1 MTSRERVKSAL
12 NFRQPDRIPVDFGA
26 TAVTGI
32 HASIVAKLR
41 EYYGL
46 EKRPVKIHEP
56 FQMLGWVDDDLA
68 AALGVDTVSAMPRGT
83 MFGNLNTA
91 WKPWRTPWG
100 QEVLI
105 AADTEFETVPDGSV
119 AVYPGGDRTVGP
131 SARLTSGGF
140 FFDAIIRQEP
150 FDEDNPSVED
160 NLEEFAILSDAVI
173 GEIAASC
180 REAVSTGRAV
190 ACGGPGTALGDIAL
204 VPATQLKAPKGI
216 RDVAEWY
223 MSLLLR
229 PDFVKGVFERQTEI
243 ALENLKKLNLAAGK
257 DIDVLFL
264 CGTDFGTQIS
274 TFCNAET
281 FRELY
286 LPYYRRMTDYIHAE
300 TDWKVFK
307 HSCGA
312 VMPLIDC
319 FIEAGFDILNPVQC
333 SAAGMDP
340 VELKRRF
347 GRKLTFWGGGVDT
360 QKVLPFGTPAEVKH
374 QVLERCRIFGEGGG
388 FVFNTVHNVQAKT
401 PIENLA
407 AMFDAIRE
415 FNQKG

>member
-12 NFRQPDRIPVDFGA
+12 NFREPDQVPVDFGS

-32 HASIVAKLR
+32 HVSVVEKLR

-46 EKRPVKIHEP
+46 EKRPVKVHEP

-68 AALGVDTVSAMPRGT
+68 AALGVDTIAAMPRGT
-83 MFGNLNTA
+83 MFGNFNRD
-91 WKPWRTPWG
+91 WKEWRTPWG
-100 QEVLI
+100 QQVLTGG
-105 AADTEFETVPDGSV
+105 DTVFEDESDGSV
-119 AVYPGGDRTVGP
+119 AVYPGGDRSAGP
-131 SARLTSGGF
+131 SARMVAGGV
-140 FFDAIIRQEP
+140 FFDAIIRQQP
-150 FDEDNPSVED
+150 FDEDNPAVED
-160 NLEEFAILSDAVI
+160 NLEEFGLLSDL
-173 GEIAASC
+173 EIEDIATSC
-180 REAVSTGRAV
+180 REAAHSGRAV

-229 PDFVKGVFERQTEI
+229 PDFIRNVFARQTEI
-243 ALENLKKLNLAAGK
+243 ALENLKKLNRAAGK

-264 CGTDFGTQIS
+264 CGTDFGTQTS

-281 FRELY
+281 FRDLY
-286 LPYYRRMTDYIHAE
+286 LPYYRQMTDYIHAE

-312 VMPLIDC
+312 VLPLIDC
-319 FIEAGFDILNPVQC
+319 LIEAGFDILNPVQC
-333 SAAGMDP
+333 SAAGMDAA
-340 VELKRRF
+340 ELKKRF
-347 GRKLTFWGGGVDT
+347 GKKLTFWGGGVDT
-360 QKVLPFGTPAEVKH
+360 QKVLPFGTPAEVRE

-388 FVFNTVHNVQAKT
+388 FIFNTVHNVQAGT

-407 AMFDAIRE
+407 AMFAALKE
-415 FNQKG
+415 FQQKG